1 MFCRCES
8 RDTPFSTILVGDR
21 AFRLRYRKP
30 ILRQLRA
37 KIPFHE
43 KLVVMPAQGLQHV
56 LGIIPAVESEAMF
69 ADAGVTLEY
78 FRDNV
83 LRCERQ

>member
-1 MFCRCES
+1 
-8 RDTPFSTILVGDR
+8 
-21 AFRLRYRKP
+21 
-30 ILRQLRA
+30 
-37 KIPFHE
+37 
-43 KLVVMPAQGLQHV
+43 MPAQGLQHV